1 MVEEEDGYRHQGGSR
16 LFFALCLVS
25 WLGPKANLKLCSGKS
40 RHFLKVFL
48 LSQKYGWAFSKQYF
62 RSCAQTDKNKE
73 ERAHFSCETTRWMM
87 LLQLFSNMEVTLQ
100 EKIECT
106 IS

>member
-1 MVEEEDGYRHQGGSR
+1 MKNQNFLVLKITLEQKPWSKRRMVIVIRVVQDF
-16 LFFALCLVS
+16 FFALCLVS

-48 LSQKYGWAFSKQYF
+48 LSQKYGWTFSKQYF

-73 ERAHFSCETTRWMM
+73 ERAHFS
-87 LLQLFSNMEVTLQ
+87 
-100 EKIECT
+100 
-106 IS
+106 